1 MGILDAGHA
10 PVGQSPLRTHQE
22 HVKTPPTPMNTGR
35 KRAQIGLAQVP
46 ASARPIGPI
55 PTENTKASELRGR
68 RRLQLDARHRQPRPR
83 RRRRVVAARPEP
95 ERRDARER
103 VVISIALAQGGLRF
117 RHLGLVAALGPLK
130 SARVH
135 LCAPVSKLDAR
146 LFACQNP
153 WSRCIDV
160 RMPMPDASW
169 GPKGAQGARRRLENR
184 AARHRGST
192 CPRLVADA
200 SGLVWGG
207 Y

>member
-1 MGILDAGHA
+1 MAVARRHEEGR
-10 PVGQSPLRTHQE
+10 VLR
-22 HVKTPPTPMNTGR
+22 V
-35 KRAQIGLAQVP
+35 
-46 ASARPIGPI
+46 
-55 PTENTKASELRGR
+55 RGAVR
-68 RRLQLDARHRQPRPR
+68 RRAVPQQ
-83 RRRRVVAARPEP
+83 RVLSIGGL
-95 ERRDARER
+95 
-103 VVISIALAQGGLRF
+103 ISIALAQGGLRF